1 MGNIYEGMNVRQK
14 LAKARLQFLNQKV
27 TKSGK
32 NMHLEFMYFELE
44 DIVPPAIRIF
54 ARIGLVTEIDFG
66 DQRGAVMRVYNTD
79 NVDEAPMEFCI
90 PYREVS
96 PIVSNAGK
104 EVTNPLQALGSS
116 VTYLRRYLWMA
127 VLDITEPDDIDA
139 TLGEPEE
146 EKKEAMSN
154 LLNANKPLFT
164 KRARKE
170 KLMSCGLDFE
180 DIIQIE
186 MLNFIEA
193 INKAIEEGITSFPF
207 EHAFDKYGSKRRIWE
222 GYAPCGVKLS
232 YSTKK
237 RRVADNT
244 YNMQRVTFVEEGTE
258 AISTGNRVEK
268 ESSKKCEMLDSELF
282 GSVWKDEL
290 HSGLEAVIDG
300 LSDFELGL
308 LLGIVNKLSNV
319 KIAENLGVSESTVR
333 RYIPKMMAKAQTIAK
348 NNGLDAYI
356 SDLYK

>member
-1 MGNIYEGMNVRQK
+1 MNDVP
-14 LAKARLQFLNQKV
+14 NPV
-27 TKSGK
+27 TKDTGTLGTMTSQDVKRLLSIKMPGRES
-32 NMHLEFMYFELE
+32 EFK
-44 DIVPPAIRIF
+44 DW
-54 ARIGLVTEIDFG
+54 
-66 DQRGAVMRVYNTD
+66 QQYNEQQYT
-79 NVDEAPMEFCI
+79 VLL
-90 PYREVS
+90 
-96 PIVSNAGK
+96 IVS
-104 EVTNPLQALGSS
+104 
-116 VTYLRRYLWMA
+116 
-127 VLDITEPDDIDA
+127 A
-139 TLGEPEE
+139 TEE

-186 MLNFIEA
+186 ILNFIEA

-268 ESSKKCEMLDSELF
+268 ENSRKCEMLDSELF

>member
-1 MGNIYEGMNVRQK
+1 MNDVP
-14 LAKARLQFLNQKV
+14 NPV
-27 TKSGK
+27 TKDTGTLGTMTSQDVKRLLSIKMPGRES
-32 NMHLEFMYFELE
+32 EFK
-44 DIVPPAIRIF
+44 DW
-54 ARIGLVTEIDFG
+54 
-66 DQRGAVMRVYNTD
+66 QQYNEQQYT
-79 NVDEAPMEFCI
+79 VLL
-90 PYREVS
+90 
-96 PIVSNAGK
+96 IVS
-104 EVTNPLQALGSS
+104 
-116 VTYLRRYLWMA
+116 
-127 VLDITEPDDIDA
+127 A
-139 TLGEPEE
+139 TEE

-180 DIIQIE
+180 AIIQIE

-268 ESSKKCEMLDSELF
+268 ENSRKCEMLDSELF

>member
-1 MGNIYEGMNVRQK
+1 MNDVP
-14 LAKARLQFLNQKV
+14 NPV
-27 TKSGK
+27 TKDTG
-32 NMHLEFMYFELE
+32 
-44 DIVPPAIRIF
+44 
-54 ARIGLVTEIDFG
+54 
-66 DQRGAVMRVYNTD
+66 
-79 NVDEAPMEFCI
+79 
-90 PYREVS
+90 
-96 PIVSNAGK
+96 
-104 EVTNPLQALGSS
+104 
-116 VTYLRRYLWMA
+116 
-127 VLDITEPDDIDA
+127 
-139 TLGEPEE
+139 TLGTMTSQDVKRLLSIKMPGRESEFKDWQQYNEQQYTVLLIGSATEE
-146 EKKEAMSN
+146 EKKDAMSN

-237 RRVADNT
+237 RQVADNT

-268 ESSKKCEMLDSELF
+268 ENSRKCEMLDSELF

>member
-1 MGNIYEGMNVRQK
+1 MNDVP
-14 LAKARLQFLNQKV
+14 NPV
-27 TKSGK
+27 TKDTGTLGTMTSQDVK
-32 NMHLEFMYFELE
+32 RLLSIKMPDRESEFK
-44 DIVPPAIRIF
+44 DW
-54 ARIGLVTEIDFG
+54 
-66 DQRGAVMRVYNTD
+66 QQYNEQQYT
-79 NVDEAPMEFCI
+79 VLL
-90 PYREVS
+90 
-96 PIVSNAGK
+96 IVS
-104 EVTNPLQALGSS
+104 
-116 VTYLRRYLWMA
+116 
-127 VLDITEPDDIDA
+127 A
-139 TLGEPEE
+139 TEE

>member
-1 MGNIYEGMNVRQK
+1 MNDVP
-14 LAKARLQFLNQKV
+14 NPV
-27 TKSGK
+27 TKDTG
-32 NMHLEFMYFELE
+32 
-44 DIVPPAIRIF
+44 
-54 ARIGLVTEIDFG
+54 
-66 DQRGAVMRVYNTD
+66 
-79 NVDEAPMEFCI
+79 
-90 PYREVS
+90 
-96 PIVSNAGK
+96 
-104 EVTNPLQALGSS
+104 
-116 VTYLRRYLWMA
+116 
-127 VLDITEPDDIDA
+127 
-139 TLGEPEE
+139 TLGTMTSQDVKRLLSIKMPDRESEFKDWQQYNEQQYTVLLIMNATEE

-258 AISTGNRVEK
+258 AISTGNRGEK

>member
-1 MGNIYEGMNVRQK
+1 MNDVP
-14 LAKARLQFLNQKV
+14 NPV
-27 TKSGK
+27 TKDTGTLGTMTSQDVKRLLSVKMPGRES
-32 NMHLEFMYFELE
+32 EFK
-44 DIVPPAIRIF
+44 DW
-54 ARIGLVTEIDFG
+54 
-66 DQRGAVMRVYNTD
+66 QQYNEQQYT
-79 NVDEAPMEFCI
+79 VLL
-90 PYREVS
+90 
-96 PIVSNAGK
+96 IVS
-104 EVTNPLQALGSS
+104 
-116 VTYLRRYLWMA
+116 
-127 VLDITEPDDIDA
+127 A
-139 TLGEPEE
+139 TEE

>member
-1 MGNIYEGMNVRQK
+1 MNDVP
-14 LAKARLQFLNQKV
+14 NPV
-27 TKSGK
+27 TKDTGTLGTMTSQDVKRLLSIKMPGRES
-32 NMHLEFMYFELE
+32 EFK
-44 DIVPPAIRIF
+44 DW
-54 ARIGLVTEIDFG
+54 
-66 DQRGAVMRVYNTD
+66 QQYNEQQYT
-79 NVDEAPMEFCI
+79 VLL
-90 PYREVS
+90 
-96 PIVSNAGK
+96 IVS
-104 EVTNPLQALGSS
+104 
-116 VTYLRRYLWMA
+116 
-127 VLDITEPDDIDA
+127 A
-139 TLGEPEE
+139 TEE

-164 KRARKE
+164 KRDRKE

>member
-1 MGNIYEGMNVRQK
+1 MNEVP
-14 LAKARLQFLNQKV
+14 NPV
-27 TKSGK
+27 TKDTGTLGTMTSQDVKRLLSIKMPGRES
-32 NMHLEFMYFELE
+32 EFK
-44 DIVPPAIRIF
+44 DW
-54 ARIGLVTEIDFG
+54 
-66 DQRGAVMRVYNTD
+66 QQYNEQQYT
-79 NVDEAPMEFCI
+79 VLL
-90 PYREVS
+90 
-96 PIVSNAGK
+96 IVS
-104 EVTNPLQALGSS
+104 
-116 VTYLRRYLWMA
+116 
-127 VLDITEPDDIDA
+127 A
-139 TLGEPEE
+139 TEE

-356 SDLYK
+356 SDFYK

>member
-1 MGNIYEGMNVRQK
+1 MNDVP
-14 LAKARLQFLNQKV
+14 NPV
-27 TKSGK
+27 TKDTGTLGTMTSQDVKRLLSIKMPGRES
-32 NMHLEFMYFELE
+32 EFK
-44 DIVPPAIRIF
+44 DW
-54 ARIGLVTEIDFG
+54 
-66 DQRGAVMRVYNTD
+66 QQYNEQQYT
-79 NVDEAPMEFCI
+79 VLL
-90 PYREVS
+90 
-96 PIVSNAGK
+96 IVS
-104 EVTNPLQALGSS
+104 
-116 VTYLRRYLWMA
+116 
-127 VLDITEPDDIDA
+127 A
-139 TLGEPEE
+139 TEE

-237 RRVADNT
+237 RQVADNT

-258 AISTGNRVEK
+258 AISTGNQVEK
-268 ESSKKCEMLDSELF
+268 ENSRKCEMLDSELF

>member
-1 MGNIYEGMNVRQK
+1 MNDVP
-14 LAKARLQFLNQKV
+14 NPV
-27 TKSGK
+27 TKDTGTLGTMTSQDVKRLLSIKMPGRES
-32 NMHLEFMYFELE
+32 EFK
-44 DIVPPAIRIF
+44 DW
-54 ARIGLVTEIDFG
+54 
-66 DQRGAVMRVYNTD
+66 QQYNEQQYT
-79 NVDEAPMEFCI
+79 VLL
-90 PYREVS
+90 
-96 PIVSNAGK
+96 IVS
-104 EVTNPLQALGSS
+104 
-116 VTYLRRYLWMA
+116 
-127 VLDITEPDDIDA
+127 A
-139 TLGEPEE
+139 TEE

-154 LLNANKPLFT
+154 LLNDNKPLFT

-170 KLMSCGLDFE
+170 KLMSCSLDIE

-186 MLNFIEA
+186 MMNFIEA

-268 ESSKKCEMLDSELF
+268 ENSRKCEMLDSELF

>member
-1 MGNIYEGMNVRQK
+1 MNDVP
-14 LAKARLQFLNQKV
+14 NPV
-27 TKSGK
+27 TKDTGTLGTMTSQDVKRLLSIKMPGRES
-32 NMHLEFMYFELE
+32 EFK
-44 DIVPPAIRIF
+44 DW
-54 ARIGLVTEIDFG
+54 
-66 DQRGAVMRVYNTD
+66 QQYNEQQYT
-79 NVDEAPMEFCI
+79 VLL
-90 PYREVS
+90 
-96 PIVSNAGK
+96 IVS
-104 EVTNPLQALGSS
+104 
-116 VTYLRRYLWMA
+116 
-127 VLDITEPDDIDA
+127 A
-139 TLGEPEE
+139 TEE

-193 INKAIEEGITSFPF
+193 INNAIEEGITSFPF

>member
-1 MGNIYEGMNVRQK
+1 MNDVPI
-14 LAKARLQFLNQKV
+14 LV
-27 TKSGK
+27 TKDTLTLVSMTSQDVKRLLSIKMPGRES
-32 NMHLEFMYFELE
+32 EFK
-44 DIVPPAIRIF
+44 DW
-54 ARIGLVTEIDFG
+54 
-66 DQRGAVMRVYNTD
+66 QQYNEQQYT
-79 NVDEAPMEFCI
+79 VLL
-90 PYREVS
+90 
-96 PIVSNAGK
+96 IVS
-104 EVTNPLQALGSS
+104 
-116 VTYLRRYLWMA
+116 
-127 VLDITEPDDIDA
+127 A
-139 TLGEPEE
+139 TEE

-268 ESSKKCEMLDSELF
+268 ENSRKCEMLDSELF

>member
-1 MGNIYEGMNVRQK
+1 MNDVP
-14 LAKARLQFLNQKV
+14 NPV
-27 TKSGK
+27 TKDTGTLGTMTSQDVKRLLSIKMPGRES
-32 NMHLEFMYFELE
+32 EFK
-44 DIVPPAIRIF
+44 DW
-54 ARIGLVTEIDFG
+54 
-66 DQRGAVMRVYNTD
+66 QQYNEQQYT
-79 NVDEAPMEFCI
+79 VLL
-90 PYREVS
+90 
-96 PIVSNAGK
+96 IVS
-104 EVTNPLQALGSS
+104 
-116 VTYLRRYLWMA
+116 
-127 VLDITEPDDIDA
+127 A
-139 TLGEPEE
+139 TEE

-356 SDLYK
+356 SDFYK

>member
-1 MGNIYEGMNVRQK
+1 MNDVQ
-14 LAKARLQFLNQKV
+14 NPV
-27 TKSGK
+27 TKDTGTLGTMTSQDVKRLLSIKMPGRES
-32 NMHLEFMYFELE
+32 EFK
-44 DIVPPAIRIF
+44 DW
-54 ARIGLVTEIDFG
+54 
-66 DQRGAVMRVYNTD
+66 QQYNEQQYT
-79 NVDEAPMEFCI
+79 VLL
-90 PYREVS
+90 
-96 PIVSNAGK
+96 IVS
-104 EVTNPLQALGSS
+104 
-116 VTYLRRYLWMA
+116 
-127 VLDITEPDDIDA
+127 A
-139 TLGEPEE
+139 TEE

-268 ESSKKCEMLDSELF
+268 ENSRKCEMLDSELF

>member
-1 MGNIYEGMNVRQK
+1 MNDVP
-14 LAKARLQFLNQKV
+14 NPV
-27 TKSGK
+27 TKDTGTLGTMTSQDVKRLLSIKMPGRES
-32 NMHLEFMYFELE
+32 EFK
-44 DIVPPAIRIF
+44 DW
-54 ARIGLVTEIDFG
+54 
-66 DQRGAVMRVYNTD
+66 QQYNEQQYT
-79 NVDEAPMEFCI
+79 VLL
-90 PYREVS
+90 
-96 PIVSNAGK
+96 IVS
-104 EVTNPLQALGSS
+104 
-116 VTYLRRYLWMA
+116 
-127 VLDITEPDDIDA
+127 A
-139 TLGEPEE
+139 TEE

-258 AISTGNRVEK
+258 AISTGNQVEK
-268 ESSKKCEMLDSELF
+268 ENSRKCEMLDSELF

-356 SDLYK
+356 SDIYK

>member
-1 MGNIYEGMNVRQK
+1 MNDVP
-14 LAKARLQFLNQKV
+14 NPV
-27 TKSGK
+27 TKDTG
-32 NMHLEFMYFELE
+32 
-44 DIVPPAIRIF
+44 
-54 ARIGLVTEIDFG
+54 
-66 DQRGAVMRVYNTD
+66 
-79 NVDEAPMEFCI
+79 
-90 PYREVS
+90 
-96 PIVSNAGK
+96 
-104 EVTNPLQALGSS
+104 
-116 VTYLRRYLWMA
+116 
-127 VLDITEPDDIDA
+127 
-139 TLGEPEE
+139 TLGTMTSQDVKRLLSIKMPSRESEFKDWQQYNEQQYTVLLIVNATEE

-170 KLMSCGLDFE
+170 KLMSCGLDFD

>member
-1 MGNIYEGMNVRQK
+1 MNDVP
-14 LAKARLQFLNQKV
+14 NPV
-27 TKSGK
+27 TKDTGTLGTMTSQDVKRLLSIKMPGRES
-32 NMHLEFMYFELE
+32 EFK
-44 DIVPPAIRIF
+44 DW
-54 ARIGLVTEIDFG
+54 
-66 DQRGAVMRVYNTD
+66 QQYNEQQYT
-79 NVDEAPMEFCI
+79 VLL
-90 PYREVS
+90 
-96 PIVSNAGK
+96 IVS
-104 EVTNPLQALGSS
+104 
-116 VTYLRRYLWMA
+116 
-127 VLDITEPDDIDA
+127 A
-139 TLGEPEE
+139 TEE

-237 RRVADNT
+237 RQVADNT

-258 AISTGNRVEK
+258 VISTGNRVEK
-268 ESSKKCEMLDSELF
+268 ENSRKCEMLDSELF

-348 NNGLDAYI
+348 NKGLDAYI

>member
-1 MGNIYEGMNVRQK
+1 MNDVP
-14 LAKARLQFLNQKV
+14 NPV
-27 TKSGK
+27 TKDTGTLGTMTSQDVKRLLSIKMPGRES
-32 NMHLEFMYFELE
+32 EFKDL
-44 DIVPPAIRIF
+44 
-54 ARIGLVTEIDFG
+54 
-66 DQRGAVMRVYNTD
+66 QQYNEQQYT
-79 NVDEAPMEFCI
+79 VLL
-90 PYREVS
+90 
-96 PIVSNAGK
+96 IVS
-104 EVTNPLQALGSS
+104 
-116 VTYLRRYLWMA
+116 
-127 VLDITEPDDIDA
+127 A
-139 TLGEPEE
+139 TEE

>member
-1 MGNIYEGMNVRQK
+1 MNDVP
-14 LAKARLQFLNQKV
+14 NPV
-27 TKSGK
+27 TKDTGTLGTMTSQDVKRLLSIKMPGRES
-32 NMHLEFMYFELE
+32 EFK
-44 DIVPPAIRIF
+44 DW
-54 ARIGLVTEIDFG
+54 
-66 DQRGAVMRVYNTD
+66 QQYNEQQYT
-79 NVDEAPMEFCI
+79 VLL
-90 PYREVS
+90 
-96 PIVSNAGK
+96 IVS
-104 EVTNPLQALGSS
+104 
-116 VTYLRRYLWMA
+116 
-127 VLDITEPDDIDA
+127 A
-139 TLGEPEE
+139 TEE

-170 KLMSCGLDFE
+170 KLMSCDLDFE

-237 RRVADNT
+237 RQVADNT

-258 AISTGNRVEK
+258 VISTGNRVEK
-268 ESSKKCEMLDSELF
+268 ENSRKCEMLDSELF

>member
-1 MGNIYEGMNVRQK
+1 MNDVP
-14 LAKARLQFLNQKV
+14 NPV
-27 TKSGK
+27 TKDTG
-32 NMHLEFMYFELE
+32 
-44 DIVPPAIRIF
+44 
-54 ARIGLVTEIDFG
+54 
-66 DQRGAVMRVYNTD
+66 
-79 NVDEAPMEFCI
+79 
-90 PYREVS
+90 
-96 PIVSNAGK
+96 
-104 EVTNPLQALGSS
+104 
-116 VTYLRRYLWMA
+116 
-127 VLDITEPDDIDA
+127 
-139 TLGEPEE
+139 TLGTMTSQDVKRLLSIKMPDRESEFKDWQQYNEQQYTVLLLVSATEE

-268 ESSKKCEMLDSELF
+268 ENSRKCEMLDSELF

>member
-1 MGNIYEGMNVRQK
+1 MNDVP
-14 LAKARLQFLNQKV
+14 NPV
-27 TKSGK
+27 TKDTGTLGTMTSQDVKRLLSIKMPGRES
-32 NMHLEFMYFELE
+32 EFK
-44 DIVPPAIRIF
+44 DW
-54 ARIGLVTEIDFG
+54 
-66 DQRGAVMRVYNTD
+66 QQYNEQQYT
-79 NVDEAPMEFCI
+79 VLL
-90 PYREVS
+90 
-96 PIVSNAGK
+96 IVS
-104 EVTNPLQALGSS
+104 
-116 VTYLRRYLWMA
+116 
-127 VLDITEPDDIDA
+127 A
-139 TLGEPEE
+139 TDE

-170 KLMSCGLDFE
+170 KLMSCGLDFD

-244 YNMQRVTFVEEGTE
+244 YNMQRVSFVEEGTE

-268 ESSKKCEMLDSELF
+268 ESSRKCEMLDSELF

-333 RYIPKMMAKAQTIAK
+333 RYIPKMMAKAQTIAR

>member
-1 MGNIYEGMNVRQK
+1 MNDVP
-14 LAKARLQFLNQKV
+14 NPV
-27 TKSGK
+27 TKDTG
-32 NMHLEFMYFELE
+32 
-44 DIVPPAIRIF
+44 
-54 ARIGLVTEIDFG
+54 
-66 DQRGAVMRVYNTD
+66 
-79 NVDEAPMEFCI
+79 
-90 PYREVS
+90 
-96 PIVSNAGK
+96 
-104 EVTNPLQALGSS
+104 
-116 VTYLRRYLWMA
+116 
-127 VLDITEPDDIDA
+127 
-139 TLGEPEE
+139 TLGTMTSQDVKRLLSIKMPSRESEFKDWQQYNEQQYTVLLIVNATEE

-268 ESSKKCEMLDSELF
+268 ENSRKCEMLDSELF

>member
-1 MGNIYEGMNVRQK
+1 MNDVP
-14 LAKARLQFLNQKV
+14 NPV
-27 TKSGK
+27 TKDTGTLGTMTSQDVKRLLSIKMPGRES
-32 NMHLEFMYFELE
+32 EFK
-44 DIVPPAIRIF
+44 DW
-54 ARIGLVTEIDFG
+54 
-66 DQRGAVMRVYNTD
+66 QQYNEQQYT
-79 NVDEAPMEFCI
+79 VLL
-90 PYREVS
+90 
-96 PIVSNAGK
+96 IVS
-104 EVTNPLQALGSS
+104 
-116 VTYLRRYLWMA
+116 
-127 VLDITEPDDIDA
+127 A
-139 TLGEPEE
+139 TEE

-170 KLMSCGLDFE
+170 KLMSCGLDFD

-258 AISTGNRVEK
+258 AISTGNRIEK
-268 ESSKKCEMLDSELF
+268 ESSRKCEMLDSELF

-333 RYIPKMMAKAQTIAK
+333 RYIPKMMAKAQTIAR

>member
-1 MGNIYEGMNVRQK
+1 MNDVP
-14 LAKARLQFLNQKV
+14 NPV
-27 TKSGK
+27 TKDTGTLGTMTSQDVKRLLSIKMPGRES
-32 NMHLEFMYFELE
+32 EFK
-44 DIVPPAIRIF
+44 DW
-54 ARIGLVTEIDFG
+54 
-66 DQRGAVMRVYNTD
+66 QQYNEQQYT
-79 NVDEAPMEFCI
+79 VLL
-90 PYREVS
+90 
-96 PIVSNAGK
+96 IVS
-104 EVTNPLQALGSS
+104 
-116 VTYLRRYLWMA
+116 
-127 VLDITEPDDIDA
+127 A
-139 TLGEPEE
+139 TEE

-237 RRVADNT
+237 RQVADNT

-268 ESSKKCEMLDSELF
+268 ENSRKCEMLDSELF

-319 KIAENLGVSESTVR
+319 KIAENLGVAESTVR

-348 NNGLDAYI
+348 NKGLDAYI

>member
-1 MGNIYEGMNVRQK
+1 MNDVP
-14 LAKARLQFLNQKV
+14 NPV
-27 TKSGK
+27 TKDTGTLGTMTSQDVKRLLSIKMPGRES
-32 NMHLEFMYFELE
+32 EFK
-44 DIVPPAIRIF
+44 DW
-54 ARIGLVTEIDFG
+54 
-66 DQRGAVMRVYNTD
+66 QQYNEQQYT
-79 NVDEAPMEFCI
+79 VLL
-90 PYREVS
+90 
-96 PIVSNAGK
+96 IVS
-104 EVTNPLQALGSS
+104 
-116 VTYLRRYLWMA
+116 
-127 VLDITEPDDIDA
+127 A
-139 TLGEPEE
+139 TEE

-258 AISTGNRVEK
+258 AISTGNQVEK
-268 ESSKKCEMLDSELF
+268 ENSRKCEMLDSELF

-319 KIAENLGVSESTVR
+319 KIAENLGISESTVR

>member
-1 MGNIYEGMNVRQK
+1 MNDVP
-14 LAKARLQFLNQKV
+14 NPV
-27 TKSGK
+27 TKDTGTLGTMTSQDVKRLLSIKMPGRES
-32 NMHLEFMYFELE
+32 EFK
-44 DIVPPAIRIF
+44 DW
-54 ARIGLVTEIDFG
+54 
-66 DQRGAVMRVYNTD
+66 QQYNEQQYT
-79 NVDEAPMEFCI
+79 VLL
-90 PYREVS
+90 
-96 PIVSNAGK
+96 IVS
-104 EVTNPLQALGSS
+104 
-116 VTYLRRYLWMA
+116 
-127 VLDITEPDDIDA
+127 A
-139 TLGEPEE
+139 TEE

-237 RRVADNT
+237 RQVADNT

-268 ESSKKCEMLDSELF
+268 ENSRKCEMLDSELF

>member
-1 MGNIYEGMNVRQK
+1 MNDVP
-14 LAKARLQFLNQKV
+14 NPV
-27 TKSGK
+27 TKDTGTLGTMTSQDVKRLLSIKMPGRES
-32 NMHLEFMYFELE
+32 EFK
-44 DIVPPAIRIF
+44 DW
-54 ARIGLVTEIDFG
+54 
-66 DQRGAVMRVYNTD
+66 QQYNEQQYT
-79 NVDEAPMEFCI
+79 VLL
-90 PYREVS
+90 
-96 PIVSNAGK
+96 IVS
-104 EVTNPLQALGSS
+104 
-116 VTYLRRYLWMA
+116 
-127 VLDITEPDDIDA
+127 A
-139 TLGEPEE
+139 TEE

-268 ESSKKCEMLDSELF
+268 ENSRKCEILDSELF

>member
-1 MGNIYEGMNVRQK
+1 MNDVP
-14 LAKARLQFLNQKV
+14 NPV
-27 TKSGK
+27 TKDTGTLGTMTSQDVKRLLSIKMPGRES
-32 NMHLEFMYFELE
+32 EFK
-44 DIVPPAIRIF
+44 DW
-54 ARIGLVTEIDFG
+54 
-66 DQRGAVMRVYNTD
+66 QQYNEQQYT
-79 NVDEAPMEFCI
+79 VLL
-90 PYREVS
+90 
-96 PIVSNAGK
+96 IVS
-104 EVTNPLQALGSS
+104 
-116 VTYLRRYLWMA
+116 
-127 VLDITEPDDIDA
+127 A
-139 TLGEPEE
+139 TEE

-237 RRVADNT
+237 RQVADNT

-258 AISTGNRVEK
+258 VISTGNRVEK
-268 ESSKKCEMLDSELF
+268 ENSRKCEMLDSELF

-348 NNGLDAYI
+348 NNCLDAYI

>member
-1 MGNIYEGMNVRQK
+1 MNDVP
-14 LAKARLQFLNQKV
+14 NPV
-27 TKSGK
+27 TKDTGTLGTMTSQDVKRLLSIKMPGRES
-32 NMHLEFMYFELE
+32 EFK
-44 DIVPPAIRIF
+44 DW
-54 ARIGLVTEIDFG
+54 
-66 DQRGAVMRVYNTD
+66 QQYNEQQYT
-79 NVDEAPMEFCI
+79 VLL
-90 PYREVS
+90 
-96 PIVSNAGK
+96 IVS
-104 EVTNPLQALGSS
+104 
-116 VTYLRRYLWMA
+116 
-127 VLDITEPDDIDA
+127 A
-139 TLGEPEE
+139 TEE

-170 KLMSCGLDFE
+170 KLMSCGLDFD

-258 AISTGNRVEK
+258 AISTGNRIEK
-268 ESSKKCEMLDSELF
+268 ESSRKCEMLDSELF

>member
-1 MGNIYEGMNVRQK
+1 MNDVP
-14 LAKARLQFLNQKV
+14 NPV
-27 TKSGK
+27 TKDTVTLGTMTSQDVKRLLSIKMPGRES
-32 NMHLEFMYFELE
+32 EFK
-44 DIVPPAIRIF
+44 DW
-54 ARIGLVTEIDFG
+54 
-66 DQRGAVMRVYNTD
+66 QQYNEQQYT
-79 NVDEAPMEFCI
+79 VLL
-90 PYREVS
+90 
-96 PIVSNAGK
+96 IVS
-104 EVTNPLQALGSS
+104 
-116 VTYLRRYLWMA
+116 
-127 VLDITEPDDIDA
+127 A
-139 TLGEPEE
+139 TEE

-258 AISTGNRVEK
+258 AISTGNQVEK
-268 ESSKKCEMLDSELF
+268 ENSRKCEMLDSELF